1 MCDKVDKY
9 KTQEMWDKAVGF
21 NLITL
26 KFVSDW
32 FVTKKMLEKID
43 DYLFSNDDIFFHDIF
58 SWCRLYYYYISY
70 WWYGF

>member
-58 SWCRLYYYYISY
+58 SWCRS
-70 WWYGF
+70 